1 MPAQKKATPA
11 APKVVPCLPV
21 FPSVSSVCCLHTR
34 LLTSC
39 WTAQGKAEKRP
50 ASGESAGKGAA
61 KQEEKPKAK
70 RAKKEPGEP
79 AVKRERK
86 VYDMPGQTK
95 ATPDEVSLPEALDCS
110 RRCCCLCCFG

>member
-1 MPAQKKATPA
+1 M
-11 APKVVPCLPV
+11 
-21 FPSVSSVCCLHTR
+21 CCLHIR
-34 LLTSC
+34 LTTSC
-39 WTAQGKAEKRP
+39 YTAQGKAEKRP
-50 ASGESAGKGAA
+50 ASGESAGKGAS

-95 ATPDEVSLPEALDCS
+95 ATPDEVTLLGALARS
-110 RRCCCLCCFG
+110 RH